1 MLAQSI
7 LCMVTCSTAAG
18 DTDQDHQFERRQK
31 TRSAFMPEVQHYRDS
46 LRQMGIRT
54 TRASLAK
61 YLTSSGEYA
70 PTLDEQAEFSRL
82 AVELGDE
89 DYTVRENASAK
100 LLGLGHKF
108 VVELEELART
118 SKDLEVRVRANGL
131 LRQVNRSCT
140 PVNAMYVIARDHITG
155 LEQEILTRLDR
166 DASQACCD
174 AAEFALTKIAQDDG
188 CRRMQLHISS
198 TPHHHSR
205 LVCVRALSR
214 IATENSRNTFQ
225 SLSVDPS
232 PEMRLAA
239 GVGLARIGDTSAVR
253 VLVDLLESDRL
264 MIRHRAAVVLQRWQK
279 QFFGF
284 RAFADVDARSRAR
297 KEWQKYASRRNF
309 VEIEYRPPKHIG
321 HVLAV
326 CSNTLFEFD
335 ADGNV
340 VHQRADFDS
349 LSEATAAE
357 NGHVFVTDW
366 ADQSVYEFDRNWE
379 QLHKTSFSFQPRSAV
394 RFPDGDMIISSNR
407 KVYFLDRNRKPTR
420 VAFFRR
426 ISSSPLRLPGKRLMI
441 WSSDAGG
448 VLEIPW
454 KGGIGERI
462 LVTNGVPRSLDLL
475 SDGRFLIADS
485 RQVAIYEPNDPN
497 LVWSLQHSGL
507 RSATA
512 LASGNVLLGHETGL
526 TIIDR
531 DKQVVWRWE
540 QPQLDGDGFYA
551 TEF

>member
-1 MLAQSI
+1 MLAQST

-18 DTDQDHQFERRQK
+18 DTEQDHQSERRQK
-31 TRSAFMPEVQHYRDS
+31 TPSAFMPEVQLYRDS

-54 TRASLAK
+54 TRASLAN
-61 YLTSSGEYA
+61 YLTSSGEYV
-70 PTLDEQAEFSRL
+70 PTLDERAEFSRL
-82 AVELGDE
+82 AIELGDE
-89 DYTVRENASAK
+89 NYTVRENASAK
-100 LLGLGHKF
+100 LLELGHKF
-108 VVELEELART
+108 VVELEEIART
-118 SKDLEVRVRANGL
+118 SKDIEVRVRANGL
-131 LRQVNRSCT
+131 LREVNRSCT
-140 PVNAMYVIARDHITG
+140 PVKAMYVIARDLITG

-166 DASQACCD
+166 DASQACCV
-174 AAEFALTKIAQDDG
+174 AAEFALANIAQDDG
-188 CRRMQLHISS
+188 RRRMQLHITS

-205 LVCVRALSR
+205 LVCIRALSR
-214 IATENSRNTFQ
+214 IAAESSRNTFQ
-225 SLSVDPS
+225 TLSIDPS
-232 PEMRLAA
+232 PEIRLAA
-239 GVGLARIGDTSAVR
+239 GVGLARMGDTSAVR

-284 RAFADVDARSRAR
+284 RAFADEVARDRAK
-297 KEWQKYASRRNF
+297 KEWQDYASRRNF
-309 VEIEYRPPKHIG
+309 VGLEYRPPKHIG

-340 VHQRADFDS
+340 VHQQADFES
-349 LSEATAAE
+349 LSEAIASE
-357 NGHVFVTDW
+357 NGHVLVTDL
-366 ADQSVYEFDRNWE
+366 AGQSVYEFGRNWE
-379 QLHKTSFSFQPRSAV
+379 ELHKTSFSFQPRSAV

-407 KVYFLDRNRKPTR
+407 KVYFLDRHRKPTR

-462 LVTNGVPRSLDLL
+462 LVTNSVPRSIDLL
-475 SDGRFLIADS
+475 SDGRFLITDS

-497 LVWSLQHSGL
+497 PVWSRQQGGL

-512 LASGNVLLGHETGL
+512 LASGNVLLGHATGL

-531 DKQVVWRWE
+531 DKEVVWRWE
-540 QPQLDGDGFYA
+540 QPQLDGDGYFA